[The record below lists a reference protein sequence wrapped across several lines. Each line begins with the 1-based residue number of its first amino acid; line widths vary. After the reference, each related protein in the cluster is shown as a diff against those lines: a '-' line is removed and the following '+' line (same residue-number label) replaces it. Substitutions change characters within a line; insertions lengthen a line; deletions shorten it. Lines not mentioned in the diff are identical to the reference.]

1 MSVPDALELLSPQ
14 IILLLTAFTILIW
27 DLLIRHDPDKKKVLP
42 WVALVGA
49 LVAYLASQFL
59 FLKGGSHTV
68 LYTFTVDRFGLF
80 FQILAELGLVVV
92 IFGSFTYMRDR
103 TPYTSEFYAL
113 LMSAALAV
121 TLMAGSTDLLL
132 LYISLEFLSITSYI
146 LAGYLRGDPRSNEAA
161 IKYFLY
167 GAIASAVMLYGISI
181 LYGATGTTDFKGV
194 ADGLGKGTGMTWLG
208 FPAIVLLLAGFGY
221 KASLVPFHQWA
232 PDTYDG
238 APTPFVAFLATVSK
252 AAGFAVLIRVFMV
265 ALPSFQNEWVATL
278 AGISMVTMVLGNFVA
293 LKQTSVKRL
302 LAYSSIAQAGYILV
316 GVVAVY
322 AAGAV
327 TSFSGINGVLVYLFA
342 YLFTNSG
349 AFLVVAG
356 IEEKGG
362 FTDIVSYDGLVKRS
376 PVAAAL
382 MAVFLFSLAGIPS
395 TGGFVG
401 KFMVFGAAIE
411 RGYYVLAL
419 VAILNTVVA
428 AGYYLKI
435 VQAMFFKKPLES
447 SSISLSKTLTVAIVI
462 AVIMVFWIGVFPQN
476 FIELASQSAAAL
488 LAP

>member
-1 MSVPDALELLSPQ
+1 MSVSDTLKLLSPQ
-14 IILLLTAFTILIW
+14 IILLLTAFVVLIW
-27 DLLIRHDPDKKKVLP
+27 DLFLRHDPDKKNLLP
-42 WVALVGA
+42 WVALGGTVI
-49 LVAYLASQFL
+49 AYLASQML
-59 FLKGGSHTV
+59 FLQGADYTV
-68 LYTFTVDRFGLF
+68 LSTFRVDRFALF
-80 FQILAELGLVVV
+80 FQILAELGLVIV
-92 IFGSFTYMRDR
+92 IFGSFTYMKSR
-103 TPYTSEFYAL
+103 TPYTGEFYAL
-113 LMSAALAV
+113 LVAAALAV
-121 TLMAGSTDLLL
+121 TIMAGATDLIL
-132 LYISLEFLSITSYI
+132 LYIGLEFLSITSYV
-146 LAGYLRGDPRSNEAA
+146 LAGYLRGDARSNEAA

-167 GAIASAVMLYGISI
+167 GSVASAVMLYGISM
-181 LYGATGTTDFKGV
+181 LYGATGTTDLKGI
-194 ADGLGKGTGMTWLG
+194 ADGLARGAGLAWVG

-302 LAYSSIAQAGYILV
+302 LAYSSIAQAGYMLV

-327 TSFSGINGVLVYLFA
+327 TSFSGINGVLLYLFA
-342 YLFTNSG
+342 YLFTNAG

-362 FTDIVSYDGLVKRS
+362 FTDIASYDGLVKRS

-395 TGGFVG
+395 TGGFIG
-401 KFMVFGAAIE
+401 KFMVFGAAVE
-411 RGYYVLAL
+411 KGYYLLAL

-428 AGYYLKI
+428 AAYYLKI

-447 SSISLSKTLTVAIVI
+447 SSIPLSKTLVVAIAI
-462 AVIMVFWIGVFPQN
+462 AVVMVFWIGIFPQN
-476 FIELASQSAAAL
+476 FIELASQSVTVL
-488 LAP
+488 LAH